1 MNPET
6 VAILDGPAACAE
18 RRFHGRNE
26 MTFEITCKNSG
37 RASYGEHVSFGR
49 ELLKEP
55 DNVDVSISSR
65 TDAMVGRIRQF
76 QVGKRYEVTV
86 SQVGLMKAV
95 EKLLSA
101 AERIYDREHAD
112 DDPRIKDV
120 RALSKTAR
128 DVAELMEVRG

>member
-1 MNPET
+1 
-6 VAILDGPAACAE
+6 
-18 RRFHGRNE
+18 

-55 DNVDVSISSR
+55 DNVDVSISSG
-65 TDAMVGRIRQF
+65 TDELVGRIRQF

>member
-1 MNPET
+1 
-6 VAILDGPAACAE
+6 
-18 RRFHGRNE
+18 

-65 TDAMVGRIRQF
+65 TDELVGRIRQF

-86 SQVGLMKAV
+86 SQVGLMT
-95 EKLLSA
+95 LLSHRTSNQGGLDLPILV
-101 AERIYDREHAD
+101 E
-112 DDPRIKDV
+112 
-120 RALSKTAR
+120 
-128 DVAELMEVRG
+128 

>member
-1 MNPET
+1 
-6 VAILDGPAACAE
+6 
-18 RRFHGRNE
+18 

-55 DNVDVSISSR
+55 DNVDVSISSG
-65 TDAMVGRIRQF
+65 TDELIGQIRQF

-86 SQVGLMKAV
+86 SHVGLMKAV

-101 AERIYDREHAD
+101 AEEIYGQERAGG
-112 DDPRIKDV
+112 DPQVEGV
-120 RALSKTAR
+120 RALSKAAR
-128 DVAELMEVRG
+128 DVAELMEVRE